1 MLSGIATAILDNIL
15 TKIFDNIDNKS
26 VDDEH
31 NVQCTCLGCSG
42 SGRELAVKFQRL
54 SDNIARSGLRPTK
67 CCALFNQS
75 KKGHRHRP
83 SKCY

>member
-31 NVQCTCLGCSG
+31 IWNISCFWFIERLFGY
-42 SGRELAVKFQRL
+42 KQRL
-54 SDNIARSGLRPTK
+54 LSIDMKTK
-67 CCALFNQS
+67 VVQHVPRIKISIWPLTCDMWYV
-75 KKGHRHRP
+75 K
-83 SKCY
+83 YDMW